1 MMTKQ
6 LERYGRG
13 FIPPS
18 GAHDATCAFLCKDPR
33 ACARACKEDEHSC
46 KVCDAKA
53 RKEGRI
59 R

>member
-1 MMTKQ
+1 MKADYQ
-6 LERYGRG
+6 VGRYGHS

-18 GAHDATCAFLCKDPR
+18 GQHDPTCAYLCRD
-33 ACARACKEDEHSC
+33 ARGCLLEHSC